1 MVGLELRDGVEA
13 QGLEGGE
20 GVRGGRSERG
30 IQEGPGF
37 FPFEGFLKLHAA
49 AAADGGERLQ
59 GGELFRLVAK
69 ALADGGEAFSGPFVE
84 LVQEFIGLSALVLH
98 GGDGGC
104 EDFVLGLDGDE
115 IGVPLGDGFLLP
127 LPLGGDGFLGVARLL
142 RPVDDEF
149 VGWHDVVWVSCV
161 FIMKAVFGNPFTGN
175 VCMETYSSFKVG
187 VIGSKV
193 SVIGSKVCVVGSKV
207 DVVGSKVSVV
217 GPKVSVVGSKV
228 SVVGSTFPERLQG
241 MRTEFGQSKDLA
253 AGNAYGLKDLRK
265 YEALQRTVGG

>member
-1 MVGLELRDGVEA
+1 
-13 QGLEGGE
+13 
-20 GVRGGRSERG
+20 
-30 IQEGPGF
+30 
-37 FPFEGFLKLHAA
+37 
-49 AAADGGERLQ
+49 
-59 GGELFRLVAK
+59 
-69 ALADGGEAFSGPFVE
+69 
-84 LVQEFIGLSALVLH
+84 
-98 GGDGGC
+98 
-104 EDFVLGLDGDE
+104 
-115 IGVPLGDGFLLP
+115 
-127 LPLGGDGFLGVARLL
+127 
-142 RPVDDEF
+142 
-149 VGWHDVVWVSCV
+149 
-161 FIMKAVFGNPFTGN
+161 MKAVFGNPFTGN

-228 SVVGSTFPERLQG
+228 SVVGSKVSVVGSKVSVVGSKVSVVGSTFPERLQG